1 MSVQSTLSEMRIKI
15 VSLILAFA
23 VLGLPEVKSHQCGQ
37 KRGFVGTVFGGK
49 ATKKGDWPWMV
60 AFTRR
65 PEDIFFCSGNLISK
79 KHVLSG
85 EL

>member
-1 MSVQSTLSEMRIKI
+1 MRVKI
-15 VSLILAFA
+15 VSLILASAILAFPA
-23 VLGLPEVKSHQCGQ
+23 VISQQCGQ

-49 ATKKGDWPWMV
+49 TTKKGDWPWMV

-65 PEDIFFCSGNLISK
+65 PEDVFFCSGNLISK

-85 EL
+85 ELI